1 MKPVIV
7 EDFDVDELLDSITG
21 KQLIVHNDNVNSF
34 DWVIQSFVEVLK
46 HSHTQAEQC
55 AMIIHYKG
63 KCSVK
68 DGSYDELEPYKDTL
82 GNRGLNVTI
91 E

>member
-1 MKPVIV
+1 MK
-7 EDFDVDELLDSITG
+7 EQLDSEVLEETG
-21 KQLIVHNDNVNSF
+21 TQRNLIVWNDDYNTF
-34 DWVIQSFVEVLK
+34 DWVIRSLVDVLDIGAL
-46 HSHTQAEQC
+46 QAEQC

-68 DGSYDELEPYKDTL
+68 SGSYDELVDYKDAL
-82 GNRGLNVTI
+82 IDRGLNVTI

>member
-1 MKPVIV
+1 MK
-7 EDFDVDELLDSITG
+7 EQLDSEVLEETG
-21 KQLIVHNDNVNSF
+21 TQRNLIVWNDDYNTF
-34 DWVIQSFVEVLK
+34 DWVIRSLVDVLDIGAL
-46 HSHTQAEQC
+46 QAEQC

-68 DGSYDELEPYKDTL
+68 SGSYDELVDYRDAL
-82 GNRGLNVTI
+82 SDRGLNVTI